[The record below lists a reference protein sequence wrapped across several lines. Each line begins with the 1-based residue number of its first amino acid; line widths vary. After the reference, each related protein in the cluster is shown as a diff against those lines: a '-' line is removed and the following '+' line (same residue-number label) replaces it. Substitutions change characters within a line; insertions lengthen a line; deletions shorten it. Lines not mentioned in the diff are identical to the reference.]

1 MDKLGLV
8 LLAFSFVCFCISAYL
23 TADTPFKLVAVG
35 LAFFAAAV
43 LFGNLG
49 VLFKQGA

>member
-8 LLAFSFVCFCISAYL
+8 LLAFSFVCFCISAWL
-23 TADTPFKLVAVG
+23 ESDTPGKLRAVG

-43 LFGNLG
+43 LFGNIG
-49 VLFKQGA
+49 VLFRAQ

>member
-8 LLAFSFVCFCISAYL
+8 LLAFSFVCFCIAAYL
-23 TADTPFKLVAVG
+23 TADTPLKLSFVG
-35 LAFFAAAV
+35 LAFLSAAI

-49 VLFKQGA
+49 VVLKGA

>member
-1 MDKLGLV
+1 LV

-23 TADTPFKLVAVG
+23 QGDTPSKLTAIG
-35 LAFFAAAV
+35 LAFFSAAV

-49 VLFKQGA
+49 ILFKGGEH

>member
-8 LLAFSFVCFCISAYL
+8 LLAFSFVCFCISAYMQS
-23 TADTPFKLVAVG
+23 DTPAKLTSIG

-49 VLFKQGA
+49 VLFKGA